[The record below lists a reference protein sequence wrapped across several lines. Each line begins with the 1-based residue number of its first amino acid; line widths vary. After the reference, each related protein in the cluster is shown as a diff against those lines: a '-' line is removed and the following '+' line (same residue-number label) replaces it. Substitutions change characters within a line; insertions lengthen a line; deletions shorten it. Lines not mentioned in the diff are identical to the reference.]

1 METVT
6 IYDVAIR
13 VHANLKDTCVRISK
27 KNPGGLAVETGSRTQ
42 NGLFFRDRRHFSLG
56 MACVWV
62 YALGLAISPA
72 WAGESDFVG
81 SKTCSTT
88 GCHGGAGDLS
98 KQYTI
103 WFRSDPHSRGH
114 STLTT
119 ARSAR
124 MAEALGIA
132 DAAKDVRCTTC
143 HAPFAA
149 VSPHRLAETA
159 KIEEGVSCESCHGP
173 AENWLRSHTRPDYTR
188 EQRVAAGMRDLEDLY
203 QRANTCVACHQVIE
217 PELVK
222 AGHPRLH
229 FELEGHQLREPR
241 HWKEIW
247 GGPQAW
253 MVGQLAVLREL
264 AHRRAT
270 ADDAT
275 VREDWEV
282 THWMLKETIGG
293 GKPGWVLPS
302 ALDVRALD
310 ALAKE
315 AAALK
320 WDEGQS
326 ADLFRR
332 MGQLAE
338 MLAVKKTWTAL
349 DAARWRKLSGG
360 MAAVGASMP
369 GAKDEEF
376 REALQRLQKPLDA
389 GKKGPRVS
397 LAADLKVVNP

>member
-1 METVT
+1 METLT

-13 VHANLKDTCVRISK
+13 EHANLKDTCVRILR
-27 KNPGGLAVETGSRTQ
+27 KNPEGLAAETRPKGKNRI
-42 NGLFFRDRRHFSLG
+42 FFRDRTCFSLWIACG
-56 MACVWV
+56 MVSAFGVV
-62 YALGLAISPA
+62 VASASSAEP
-72 WAGESDFVG
+72 DFVG

-98 KQYTI
+98 KQYTV
-103 WFRSDPHSRGH
+103 WFRADPHSRGH

-124 MAEALGIA
+124 MAEALGMA
-132 DAAKDVRCTTC
+132 DATKDVRCTSC

-149 VSPHRLAETA
+149 VPPHRLAETA

-173 AENWLRSHTRPDYTR
+173 AENWLRSHTRPDYSR

-203 QRANTCVACHQVIE
+203 LRANTCVACHQVIE

-229 FELEGHQLREPR
+229 FELEGHQQREPR

-275 VREDWEV
+275 VREDWEA
-282 THWMLKETIGG
+282 THWLLKQSMGE
-293 GKPGWVLPS
+293 KSGWVLPDGS
-302 ALDVRALD
+302 DVRAFD

-315 AAALK
+315 AAAMK
-320 WDEGQS
+320 WEEGQS
-326 ADLFRR
+326 VDLFRR

-338 MLAVKKTWTAL
+338 MLAAKKTWTAL
-349 DAARWRKLSGG
+349 DAARWRKLAGG
-360 MAAVGASMP
+360 MVAVGSSMP
-369 GAKDEEF
+369 GAKDEAF
-376 REALQRLQKPLDA
+376 RQALQRLQKPLDV
-389 GKKGPRVS
+389 GKKGPRAS
-397 LAADLKVVNP
+397 LVEDLKIVSP